1 MKFILHSVSYSPTWK
16 GQTALSLD
24 RVIDKA
30 AQLGFDGIEL
40 MAKRPHASPLD
51 LNADDRKRLTETI
64 RSKGLELACI
74 AGYQDFSSG
83 LDHPDLAHFE
93 KELLYLRES
102 VRLSSDLG
110 CRIVRIY
117 SGFLRPEVS
126 YEDQWNWCVQYIRE
140 GARFAEDLGV
150 FLALQNHSEITVHY
164 EDLRK
169 MIEEVGSPAVKAALD
184 APYVLKTGEPY
195 EKAVS
200 AAGPL
205 IVYSTASD
213 FIQHQV
219 AFHNAPSTFKMTGYY
234 TLMRTQAVPAGEGQI
249 DYRRYFRA
257 LRSVGYDSYMAYEIC
272 TPIRG
277 GGSEAN
283 LDRCCTASLAYLRQS
298 YRDAQGEIRT

>member
-1 MKFILHSVSYSPTWK
+1 MKFILHSVSYSPTWR
-16 GQTALSLD
+16 GQASLSLD

-30 AQLGFDGIEL
+30 VQLGFDGIEL
-40 MAKRPHASPLD
+40 IAKRPHASPLD
-51 LNADDRKRLTETI
+51 LNAEDRKRLKETI
-64 RSKGLELACI
+64 ISKGLDLACI

-83 LDHPDLAHFE
+83 LEHPDMAHFE
-93 KELLYLRES
+93 KELLYLRETI
-102 VRLSSDLG
+102 RLARDLG

-117 SGFLRPEVS
+117 SGFLRPQIP

-140 GARFAEDLGV
+140 GARFAEDQGV
-150 FLALQNHSEITVHY
+150 ILALQNHSEITVHY
-164 EDLRK
+164 QDLLQ
-169 MIEEVGSPAVKAALD
+169 MIQEIGSPAVKVAFD

-195 EKAVS
+195 EKAV
-200 AAGPL
+200 AAVGPL

-213 FIQHQV
+213 FVQHEV

-234 TLMRTQAVPAGEGQI
+234 TLKRTQAVPAGEGEI

-257 LRSVGYDSYMAYEIC
+257 LKSAGYDSYMAYEIC

-283 LDRCCTASLAYLRQS
+283 LDRCASLSLAHLRQV
-298 YRDAQGEIRT
+298 YREAQGEK